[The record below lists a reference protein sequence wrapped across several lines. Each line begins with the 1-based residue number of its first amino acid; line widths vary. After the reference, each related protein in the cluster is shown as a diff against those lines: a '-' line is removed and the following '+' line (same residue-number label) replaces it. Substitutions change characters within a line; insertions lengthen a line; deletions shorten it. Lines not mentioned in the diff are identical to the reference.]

1 MSTRSRIGI
10 ELEDGSI
17 KSVYHHFD
25 GYPEGLGVK
34 LLTHYTTEESVNK
47 LIDGGNMSNCW
58 SDSQFNVETG
68 EFTPI
73 ADPKPAYYG
82 GENEQPVISKKR
94 KDFFMIDC
102 WQEYSYIFVPNGRGQ
117 GFWAMYEVKHQYDEN
132 YDQILSYEATPC
144 TRRALDQIEKGEVL
158 V

>member
-58 SDSQFNVETG
+58 SDSKFNVETG

-82 GENEQPVISKKR
+82 GEDEKPVISKKR
-94 KDFFMIDC
+94 KEFVWGEFPALLDFDIL
-102 WQEYSYIFVPNGRGQ
+102 EKSVNTIGL
-117 GFWAMYEVKHQYDEN
+117 DELLN
-132 YDQILSYEATPC
+132 VYPDIL
-144 TRRALDQIEKGEVL
+144 KGNLKNKIV
-158 V
+158 VDVNK